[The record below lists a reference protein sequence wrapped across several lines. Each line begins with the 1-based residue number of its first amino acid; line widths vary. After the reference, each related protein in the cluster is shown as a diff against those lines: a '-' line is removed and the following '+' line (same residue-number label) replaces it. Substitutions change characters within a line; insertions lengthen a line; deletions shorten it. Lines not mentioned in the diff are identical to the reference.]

1 MNLSINSRNPHGN
14 VMFNLESLSLL
25 KKVKVLMLLF
35 FVAGCSNQE
44 DAASNQNTN
53 SVSDKQKVEQVESA
67 ESYYEHSHQ
76 HDHDDGDTEDH
87 DHDHSQSNHVSGE
100 GHDHATEEKPIKHLE
115 IPKVTNLGDAKR
127 IFKEESALIKE
138 IENFDEA
145 DLNQLHFITYRLEQS
160 VFYFA
165 DNLSGDEKKLIDE
178 MAVVVEEIH
187 LNSERNRQ
195 PETQAHVIDYLEMAD
210 KFSQSINQ

>member
-1 MNLSINSRNPHGN
+1 MNIFINSRNPRGN
-14 VMFNLESLSLL
+14 VMFNIESLSLL
-25 KKVKVLMLLF
+25 KKVKVLMLLL

-67 ESYYEHSHQ
+67 DSYYEHSHK

-87 DHDHSQSNHVSGE
+87 DHDHSQSNHASGE
-100 GHDHATEEKPIKHLE
+100 HDHAAEEKPIKHLE
-115 IPKVTNLGDAKR
+115 IPKVTNLDDAKR
-127 IFKEESALIKE
+127 IFTEETALIKE
-138 IENFDEA
+138 IKNFDEA

-210 KFSQSINQ
+210 KFSQSISQ